1 MIIER
6 NETVILELSRFSTPS
21 NFEWRSVDPPVAIP
35 VTEPTTV
42 QVFFLIVEIRTYIL
56 GELTYHMKLELPI
69 VGFLRVLWIR

>member
-42 QVFFLIVEIRTYIL
+42 QVFLIAEIQNIIIMGANFTY
-56 GELTYHMKLELPI
+56 EL
-69 VGFLRVLWIR
+69 